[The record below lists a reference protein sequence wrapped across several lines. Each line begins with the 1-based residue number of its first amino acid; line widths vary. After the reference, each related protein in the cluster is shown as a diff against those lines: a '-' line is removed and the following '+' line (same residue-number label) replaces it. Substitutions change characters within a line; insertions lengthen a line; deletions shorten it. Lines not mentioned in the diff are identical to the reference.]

1 MRWVLP
7 RLYLHDGSQDE
18 KPSFATA
25 ELTGRIMRVDVEV
38 SLSSLG
44 AWFKAFGL
52 LHLARRLT
60 LVGSSGLKMAV
71 GERRLTTKVQNFHLT
86 ACATLCRGNTCAH
99 YRLQKAKLEA
109 NGRACA
115 DLSRQ
120 QQQCLGK
127 LVIMD

>member
-1 MRWVLP
+1 MQWVLP
-7 RLYLHDGSQDE
+7 RLYLHGGSQDE

-38 SLSSLG
+38 SLSNLG

-71 GERRLTTKVQNFHLT
+71 GERRPTTKSPKLPSHQPSSEETRVRITGCKKRSWRRMAGRVLT
-86 ACATLCRGNTCAH
+86 
-99 YRLQKAKLEA
+99 
-109 NGRACA
+109 
-115 DLSRQ
+115 
-120 QQQCLGK
+120 
-127 LVIMD
+127 